1 VVDALGYPI
10 HVHLSAGNIHDAAEA
25 ETALS
30 DVPLE
35 GTVVLGDKAY
45 GSRAVRD
52 YITQSGASYC
62 IPPKSNNKSPWEYDE
77 FLYKERHLAEC
88 LFQKLKQFRGIASR
102 YNKLAR
108 RFLAGVH
115 LACIL
120 IWLA

>member
-10 HVHLSAGNIHDAAEA
+10 HVHLSAGNLHDSTEA

-35 GTVVLGDKAY
+35 GTIVLGDKAY
-45 GSRAVRD
+45 GSKATRD
-52 YITQSGASYC
+52 YITQAGASYC
-62 IPPKSNNKSPWEYDE
+62 IPPKSNEKHPWEYDW
-77 FLYKERHLAEC
+77 FLYKERHLVEC
-88 LFQKLKQFRGIASR
+88 FFQKLKRFRGIATR
-102 YNKLAR
+102 FNKLAR
-108 RFLAGVH
+108 RFLAAVH